1 VAGLLDTIMFKRQQ
15 ADAQA
20 QRAMAAPTQSTEPA
34 PLPMMDQVT
43 QAPLGITDEQA
54 TMANRGF
61 VGRQVEAG
69 VYDVKSGLESAMAA
83 TAQALGKDPVAMRQQ
98 AQESQRHA
106 EKVASPDHVSDLRN
120 IGGLGDTLNF
130 AAGHALRGAPMIGT
144 MAAGAGAARVFG
156 APALAGAAA
165 GSMALNTGEIYGQGN
180 ESIDEMVRTG
190 QVTPEKEKELRGS
203 VLRDSAI
210 GGALN
215 AVLDTGAFGFI
226 FKANPIAK
234 GAMAKMLSPSLMGH
248 VGRSV
253 LAEGGTEALQEYIS
267 IAAQKHALENPEMF
281 GLTQDEAWQLA
292 NAGAAGASMAAP
304 LAPIG
309 HVRRRVGDG
318 LQAGEDAVFGGIKKV
333 FGPKD
338 EGAPVAGP
346 DGAPLPPAPSMGT
359 KAGTFAASLL
369 EGNPETL
376 KTYGSQVLDTL
387 GEIPAV
393 KGVMEQGGDFI
404 AALRSS
410 KRVGKIENFLEAQV
424 GPVQQG
430 FEAFRAAAGQAE
442 TGNITGAFERY
453 KTILAHSLGAENVSS
468 VELSQLGAQGGAKL
482 ASFISGFN
490 EKLPAIEST
499 TGAIFNTAKG
509 VIQENAPLAR
519 SAAGAA
525 INTATGVA
533 GEAVSAAR
541 SFMASAQETAAG
553 FRGMA
558 DAAATPDAPGV
569 KKSQAGALT
578 PGAKRLRESLLA
590 GAPNASKNDATLL
603 AKRLEALTERGA
615 TDLES
620 FLAKPEV
627 AAHIADSF
635 DMSPTEFRQLVLRE
649 LDSGEAAPERG
660 SKVEDNANFVTDANQ
675 SNLDGNA
682 DSFDAIDEIEKNL
695 EEDGGASAL
704 TEIDSANE
712 TGVDNP
718 ALDPTTFAKM
728 VTTGR
733 QAGTEINPKTG
744 KKWKP
749 HKGNAWV
756 QLTYTTKDSATG
768 EVVDTKTTN
777 KQINFV
783 NVATS
788 WKDHTLSNSRKG
800 VQQSMYDNFK
810 QGVTGLLTGWQETD
824 DAGND
829 VVVTV
834 DPAKQDTQ
842 DGVVS
847 AIRREDGIGGKG
859 RFNEVDMKSW
869 LRPNSVVSANAGKLQ
884 TYDRLTYSSKE
895 NRAPNVHTAVEDFH
909 AKVAKQSEP
918 EDIAAEKARQGD
930 KVAREVVNTLR
941 DSLKDSRRGTPFTPE
956 EQQTLVDRAHTF
968 IMNPQAYGDADGA
981 IKAKVHPALANLSPA
996 VFSAA
1001 RTSLMTRLSD
1011 LELDLQ
1017 KGQMGEQ
1024 ETSVDNV
1031 DKASNEEFT
1040 GENEEAL
1047 TEDLSGQH
1055 INYEDTEA
1063 AGRGKAPLPKPKL
1076 SAPPELNAELRAEMT
1091 RQQELV
1097 SKNPQL
1103 DLEGSRGLEGGHGT
1117 GKITQRNADSLY
1129 QFDQV
1134 PGDQVYKEAKRD
1146 PQVRTAE
1153 PREPESPNVGPM
1165 QPPAENKNK
1174 VGLHKNPL
1182 NDPNVELKGELA
1194 APGAEIG
1201 PRADALKN
1209 VKAAYARVTTDTGRA
1224 LLQNAMNTLVSDRRL
1239 TDAQMEILTS
1249 PNLTPGM
1256 VKDFARVGDVKPAGK
1271 LEKGVDGPFQ
1281 RREEKR
1287 KELTK
1292 DANEVPFV
1300 AKNEVPST
1308 EARKVINLAEKAVE
1322 GVAPK
1327 KAEPNNAELL
1337 KPFRI
1342 STEHAEVRDGGV
1354 YTKDGTKLGLSAD
1367 KKTFVSL
1374 DLTGAAS
1381 SQAVGVGG
1389 RVFTIGDDTY
1399 VVTRPLDGEGNP
1411 RKDAWIVSEA
1421 LTGMVA
1427 NSLRQSTIPAAKESA
1442 TDRIQSAMAGTS
1454 AIFPAL
1460 KAIRGTAEG
1469 QAAKK
1474 AEPAPAPAEGVKKS
1488 LHTGG
1493 RYNQSD
1499 AFKAL
1504 VNEAAQ
1510 AVAETQARLNAESSP
1525 AATTALEAA
1534 KTVAADLTSAQPD
1547 KLNALQLDTAILA
1560 LRVAIKKGA
1569 KGNGEAQALSAAQK
1583 VLAAMVPITPEMAV
1597 AAKKIISDSLGE
1609 YVKVDLAPIMETE
1622 GPGVLGVYGASRDGG
1637 ESIGLLTALYDQAQP
1652 EGALYETAHHEVMH
1666 AVLNRISSEYG
1677 GEAAK
1682 HLFEAAQAPHIAS
1695 QVLKNLPLDSRD
1707 YFRNDP
1713 EEMLVQ
1719 AYALWRAGKLK
1730 LNSASKLGGFFNGV
1744 KQFVLDTLAR
1754 LRGDDLLAEV
1764 FGAVE
1769 RGEFRTTEAPSFDS
1783 LLRGAAA
1790 NKEAAKGF
1798 APNSQPDIADRVD
1811 STDPAVQAELV
1822 AAIHKIAGATTGVKF
1837 DANQAHAGQYDAAKK
1852 LITLAAT
1859 SALSGSTA
1867 FHEAFHV
1874 VYRNYLTS
1882 DQRKSLYA
1890 AFKGGPVKAQLKEL
1904 LKDSPDAW
1912 EAATMDE
1919 EELMA
1924 YSFQFWHNGALKV
1937 GPDTSKIMGKIAALL
1952 QKAIAWVKDQ
1962 PTAQELLEQIRD
1974 GVFADGPPSPVDIAL
1989 AKQGR
1994 TGNAARQVLASAA
2007 KGMGKLY
2014 DKALSTYDDRARE
2027 LGNPHTSKLARLMYT
2042 QVGEKT
2048 TQRGF
2053 AQAEPEAAKRFLNKL
2068 AKLAASPGYQQGLE
2082 DRAAGVESPAAA
2094 AIGAY
2099 LDSLQTYLWQAG
2111 VDVGYIE
2118 DYLPMSWSGDKI
2130 LAQKKAFIDMF
2141 AGHSADLDKL
2151 NAELAAKATNPNF
2164 DPLTPES
2171 IWERM
2176 SKRGL
2181 DATEFSGEAVDENG
2195 VPNADFV
2202 LNRVFGFL
2210 SNAEKR
2216 PFVRDDLASSL
2227 QRYTK
2232 QAVRRAEWARRFG
2245 DKNEIWDAEMEAAR
2259 GYTLSAED
2267 EDLMKS
2273 YKDDALGTKLHDL
2286 SPTMRKVIAGVTVY
2300 QNYRVLGLALLGSV
2314 VDPMGIAVR
2323 SGEWREATQAYKTA
2337 ISRLTKK
2344 GRLKAAE
2351 MEALAE
2357 TIGAIESSGVA
2368 DSLTNLYGGVDI
2380 EGVGKTLNDKLFTW
2394 NGMNGLMR
2402 SVRIA
2407 ALAAGTRFL
2416 VRHSKNGE
2424 EGTRHLAELGIEAND
2439 VKTDGNGQLV
2449 VTDKVAAAL
2458 NRFVDESSMR
2468 PNIGERTK
2476 WGADPTFALLYHL
2489 KQYVFS
2495 FNKVINK
2502 KFEHEL
2508 LEHGNPT
2515 PMLMA
2520 MTYIPIMAASTMLRD
2535 MIYHG
2540 GSIPDKNGFLHY
2552 MGRGLDRSGLLGP
2565 TAFTADAV
2573 RGVVGADQFLLR
2585 GLIGPTADQ
2594 ALDAF
2599 GAVANPRNGAQFAEF
2614 VAESLPLGSVVSKA
2628 IR

>member
-333 FGPKD
+333 FGPRD
-338 EGAPVAGP
+338 EGVPAVGP
-346 DGAPLPPAPSMGT
+346 DGAPLPPAPVSS
-359 KAGTFAASLL
+359 TFDDVKSFVADGLR
-369 EGNPETL
+369 
-376 KTYGSQVLDTL
+376 TL

-393 KGVMEQGGDFI
+393 AAALEKGGDFI
-404 AALRSS
+404 DAIKAD
-410 KRVGKIENFLEAQV
+410 KRYGKVEHFLETNAPIV
-424 GPVQQG
+424 KQG
-430 FEAFRAAAGQAE
+430 YDSFVETMGAAAAA
-442 TGNITGAFERY
+442 TPAAYERY
-453 KTILAHSLGAENVSS
+453 KTLLSATLAKNGITTENLRSLSA
-468 VELSQLGAQGGAKL
+468 AGGQKL
-482 ASFISGFN
+482 TEAVQTFN
-490 EKLPAIEST
+490 ENLPAMKEQAASV
-499 TGAIFNTAKG
+499 FNTAKG
-509 VIQENAPLAR
+509 VIRENAPLARSAAGAAINTVKDVVQENAPLARSAAGAAINTVKDVVQENAPLAR

-533 GEAVSAAR
+533 QEGVRAAR
-541 SFMASAQETAAG
+541 TFKASIQEAK
-553 FRGMA
+553 
-558 DAAATPDAPGV
+558 DAMGGIVSEMPTTETPGV
-569 KKSQAGALT
+569 KQSKAGALSKAALALRNELLDAT
-578 PGAKRLRESLLA
+578 ELDPKDISNGATHMVKRLDTML
-590 GAPNASKNDATLL
+590 KNNPAEFDAFINRPSI
-603 AKRLEALTERGA
+603 AQYVA
-615 TDLES
+615 T
-620 FLAKPEV
+620 A
-627 AAHIADSF
+627 F
-635 DMSPTEFRQLVLRE
+635 DMSPSEFKDLVVRQIGAIKE
-649 LDSGEAAPERG
+649 ERG
-660 SKVEDNANFVTDANQ
+660 ARRSKVEDNANFVTDANQ

-1040 GENEEAL
+1040 GENEGVL

-1055 INYEDTEA
+1055 INYEGTEN
-1063 AGRGKAPLPKPKL
+1063 AGRGYDAGAAKASNARFANDKVPVGGKARKIAPSSTAVAPTTDLPGV
-1076 SAPPELNAELRAEMT
+1076 ARATIAQNAEKEDRAAE
-1091 RQQELV
+1091 RELGPVLPLEPFAADPGVV
-1097 SKNPQL
+1097 SN
-1103 DLEGSRGLEGGHGT
+1103 DAGAGESAS
-1117 GKITQRNADSLY
+1117 N
-1129 QFDQV
+1129 V
-1134 PGDQVYKEAKRD
+1134 RD
-1146 PQVRTAE
+1146 V
-1153 PREPESPNVGPM
+1153 
-1165 QPPAENKNK
+1165 
-1174 VGLHKNPL
+1174 
-1182 NDPNVELKGELA
+1182 
-1194 APGAEIG
+1194 
-1201 PRADALKN
+1201 ALKN

-1308 EARKVINLAEKAVE
+1308 EARKVINLAEEAVE

-2151 NAELAAKATNPNF
+2151 NAELAAKATNPKF